1 MHDNARIAL
10 EFFAAI
16 EAGDE
21 EKMRSLAAPGA
32 RFLQNTGGPGMSL
45 DTLIKMS
52 AGIHRALPDRRYE
65 NHVRSA
71 TDTGFV
77 EEHDFVATLPG
88 GEQFRLPAAVI
99 ATVEDG
105 RITEMH
111 EYIDS
116 AGAAKIRQALGGQP

>member
-1 MHDNARIAL
+1 LHENARIAL
-10 EFFAAI
+10 EFFSAI

-21 EKMRSLAAPGA
+21 GKMRVLAAPGA
-32 RFLQNTGGPGMSL
+32 RFTQNTGGPGMSL

-52 AGIHRALPDRRYE
+52 AGIHSALPDHHYE

-88 GEQFRLPAAVI
+88 GRQCRLPAAVI
-99 ATVEDG
+99 ATVVDG
-105 RITEMH
+105 RITELH

-116 AGAAKIRQALGGQP
+116 AGAAQIREALGG